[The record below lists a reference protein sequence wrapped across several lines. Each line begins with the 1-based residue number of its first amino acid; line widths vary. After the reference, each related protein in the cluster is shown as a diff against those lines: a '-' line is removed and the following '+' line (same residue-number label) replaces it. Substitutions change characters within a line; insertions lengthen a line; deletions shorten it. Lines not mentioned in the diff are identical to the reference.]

1 MVLHLTFCV
10 RYSTYTERKLCTAH
24 LKHHVDVIAVGQQA
38 DTCLARVDVCVQ
50 YEIDDER
57 LDELKVRALDAAR
70 PIDNHHQVRVDAAV
84 CNRSEAHDVTV
95 LFIRVHTYM
104 QTCAFS

>member
-38 DTCLARVDVCVQ
+38 DTCLARVGVCVQ

-70 PIDNHHQVRVDAAV
+70 PIDNHHQVWVDAAV
-84 CNRSEAHDVTV
+84 CNRLGDAITPAHDVIA
-95 LFIRVHTYM
+95 LFIRISAHI
-104 QTCAFS
+104 Q